1 MITWITDK
9 VSRELML
16 FFKIYFKDVN
26 NDLSQI
32 LKANKML
39 SRYKNMHNVVYL
51 KVMGFVIFESQTVCN
66 K

>member
-9 VSRELML
+9 VSTELML

-32 LKANKML
+32 WKANKML